1 MSYFEDAHTLVNHC
15 ESKIGFLR
23 TLHAQCLADQAIK
36 PEFQVELKNFV
47 ENLRSALDYCARG
60 LFDKYGKS
68 RAANPKI
75 YFPYA
80 KQGNDRGRFRGEIVE
95 RCVPGIL
102 SSRPDHR

>member
-47 ENLRSALDYCARG
+47 ENLRSVLDYCARG
-60 LFDKYGKS
+60 LFDKYGKVE
-68 RAANPKI
+68 
-75 YFPYA
+75 
-80 KQGNDRGRFRGEIVE
+80 GGESQNL
-95 RCVPGIL
+95 L
-102 SSRPDHR
+102 SVRQARE